1 MVGSWCLHGVGTVDS
16 RCFCGRAVPVV
27 RANFDVVIAGAG
39 IVGAACA
46 LELTRAGLSVAIA
59 DPAFPGAGAT
69 AAGMG
74 HVVVMQDSEPQFRL
88 TSWARRLWQARAPE
102 LPAEAE
108 YSPCGTLWVAA
119 DEEELAAA
127 RRLRDDAS
135 ARGLSAELLDP
146 AGLAEAEPQLRPGL
160 SGGLLI
166 PQDAVVYAPAV
177 ARWMIRSAVAQG
189 AVFRPG
195 VAVDSMR
202 DGRAKLSDWTAWSA
216 GALINAAG
224 MGAARLTRGLPIQP
238 RKGHLVITDR
248 APGFLHHQV
257 VELGYTK
264 SVQALTSDS
273 VAFNLSPRPTG
284 QVLIG
289 SSRQSG
295 VDTEAV
301 DRPILEAMLRR
312 AFSFMP
318 ALRELSA
325 IRCWTGLRAATPD
338 KLPLIG
344 PHPELA
350 GVWIAAGHEGLGIT
364 TALGTARLLA
374 AQLTG
379 RVPEIPAEPYLPA
392 RQTVMGREL
401 NHE

>member
-1 MVGSWCLHGVGTVDS
+1 MT
-16 RCFCGRAVPVV
+16 AT
-27 RANFDVVIAGAG
+27 FDVVIAGAG

-46 LELTRAGLSVAIA
+46 LELARGGLSVAVA

-74 HVVVMQDSEPQFRL
+74 HLVVMQDSEPQFRL
-88 TSWARRLWQARAPE
+88 TAWSRQLWSELAPE

-108 YSPCGTLWVAA
+108 YSQCGTLWVAA
-119 DEEELAAA
+119 DEDDLAAA
-127 RRLRDDAS
+127 RRLREAAA
-135 ARGLSAELLDP
+135 ARGLASELLDA
-146 AGLAEAEPQLRPGL
+146 AGLEEAEPQLRPGL
-160 SGGLLI
+160 AGGLLI

-177 ARWMIRSAVAQG
+177 ARWMIRRAVALG

-195 VAVDSMR
+195 VAVESMR
-202 DGRAKLSDWTAWSA
+202 GSRAKLSDGTVWNAA
-216 GALINAAG
+216 VLVNAAG
-224 MGAARLTRGLPIQP
+224 TDAARLTPGLPIQP

-273 VAFNLSPRPTG
+273 VAFNLAPRPTG

-295 VDTEAV
+295 VSTAEI
-301 DRPILEAMLRR
+301 DRPILEAMLGR
-312 AFSFMP
+312 AFSYMP

-344 PHPELA
+344 PHPDLD

-374 AQLTG
+374 AQLAG
-379 RVPEIPAEPYLPA
+379 RAPEIPADPYLPS
-392 RQTVMGREL
+392 RHTVVESAGS
-401 NHE
+401 HE

>member
-1 MVGSWCLHGVGTVDS
+1 
-16 RCFCGRAVPVV
+16 
-27 RANFDVVIAGAG
+27 
-39 IVGAACA
+39 
-46 LELTRAGLSVAIA
+46 
-59 DPAFPGAGAT
+59 
-69 AAGMG
+69 
-74 HVVVMQDSEPQFRL
+74 
-88 TSWARRLWQARAPE
+88 
-102 LPAEAE
+102 
-108 YSPCGTLWVAA
+108 
-119 DEEELAAA
+119 
-127 RRLRDDAS
+127 
-135 ARGLSAELLDP
+135 
-146 AGLAEAEPQLRPGL
+146 
-160 SGGLLI
+160 
-166 PQDAVVYAPAV
+166 
-177 ARWMIRSAVAQG
+177 
-189 AVFRPG
+189 
-195 VAVDSMR
+195 
-202 DGRAKLSDWTAWSA
+202 
-216 GALINAAG
+216 
-224 MGAARLTRGLPIQP
+224 
-238 RKGHLVITDR
+238 VITDR
-248 APGFLHHQV
+248 APGFLRHQV

-364 TALGTARLLA
+364 SALGTARLLA

-392 RQTVMGREL
+392 RQTAMGREL

>member
-1 MVGSWCLHGVGTVDS
+1 MSAD
-16 RCFCGRAVPVV
+16 
-27 RANFDVVIAGAG
+27 FDVVIAGAG

-46 LELTRAGLSVAIA
+46 LALARERLSVAVA
-59 DPAFPGAGAT
+59 DPAFAGAGAT

-74 HVVVMQDSEPQFRL
+74 HLVVMQDSEPQFRL
-88 TSWARRLWQARAPE
+88 TAWSRQMWHDLSPE

-108 YSPCGTLWVAA
+108 YSQCGTLWVAA

-127 RRLRDDAS
+127 RRLRDTAQE
-135 ARGLSAELLDP
+135 RGLAAELLDP

-160 SGGLLI
+160 AGGLLI
-166 PQDAVVYAPAV
+166 PQDAVVYAPVV
-177 ARWMIRSAVAQG
+177 ARWMIRRAVALG

-195 VAVDSMR
+195 VAVGSFAG
-202 DGRAKLSDWTAWSA
+202 GRAMLSDGTVWSA
-216 GALINAAG
+216 AALVNAAG
-224 MGAARLTRGLPIQP
+224 TDAARLTPALPIQP

-248 APGFLHHQV
+248 APGFLRHQV

-273 VAFNLSPRPTG
+273 VAFNVAPRPTG

-295 VDTEAV
+295 VSTAAI
-301 DRPILEAMLRR
+301 DRPILEAMLGR
-312 AFSFMP
+312 AFAYMP
-318 ALRELSA
+318 GLRELSA
-325 IRCWTGLRAATPD
+325 IRSWTGLRAATPD

-350 GVWIAAGHEGLGIT
+350 GVWIATGHEGLGIT
-364 TALGTARLLA
+364 TALGTAKLLA
-374 AQLTG
+374 AQLAG
-379 RVPEIPAEPYLPA
+379 RAPEIPAEPYLPSRHIVVGSA
-392 RQTVMGREL
+392 K

>member
-1 MVGSWCLHGVGTVDS
+1 MNDS
-16 RCFCGRAVPVV
+16 
-27 RANFDVVIAGAG
+27 FDVVIAGAG

-46 LELTRAGLSVAIA
+46 LELARGGVSVAVA
-59 DPAFPGAGAT
+59 DPAFAGAGAT

-74 HVVVMQDSEPQFRL
+74 HLVVMQDSEPQFRL
-88 TSWARRLWQARAPE
+88 TAWSRQLWHELAPE

-108 YSPCGTLWVAA
+108 YSQCGTLWVAA
-119 DEEELAAA
+119 GEDELAAA
-127 RRLRDDAS
+127 RRLREAAA
-135 ARGLSAELLDP
+135 ARGLAAELLDA

-160 SGGLLI
+160 AGGLLI
-166 PQDAVVYAPAV
+166 PQDAVVYAPIV
-177 ARWMIRSAVAQG
+177 ARWMIRRAVAMG

-195 VAVDSMR
+195 VAVESMR
-202 DGRAKLSDWTAWSA
+202 GGRAKLSDWTVWSA
-216 GALINAAG
+216 GALVNAAG
-224 MGAARLTRGLPIQP
+224 AGAARLTRGLPIQP
-238 RKGHLVITDR
+238 RKGHLAITDR
-248 APGFLHHQV
+248 APGFLRHQV

-264 SVQALTSDS
+264 SVEALTPDS

-295 VDTEAV
+295 VETAEV

-338 KLPLIG
+338 QLPLIG

-350 GVWIAAGHEGLGIT
+350 GVWIATGHEGLGIT
-364 TALGTARLLA
+364 MALGTARLLA

-379 RVPEIPAEPYLPA
+379 RVPEIPAEPYLPS
-392 RQTVMGREL
+392 RQIVMGCEL
-401 NHE
+401 DHE